1 MYSFLGGILRIDKY
15 DEHLLFRNHS
25 ILELKNKIEVDEVE
39 LVLPVSA
46 ATTNVV
52 KDVVKD
58 VVKELTDK
66 QRVILELLSLDPTM
80 SAKAISE
87 KISEKTSEKT
97 SEKFTVTDRTSES
110 DLAHLKKIGILTRE
124 GGRKD
129 GKWVIVIENKEAT

>member
-1 MYSFLGGILRIDKY
+1 M
-15 DEHLLFRNHS
+15 
-25 ILELKNKIEVDEVE
+25 E

-58 VVKELTDK
+58 VVKELTDR
-66 QRVILELLSLDPTM
+66 QQVILKLLALDPTM

-97 SEKFTVTDRTSES
+97 SEKFTVTDRTIES
-110 DLAHLKKIGILTRE
+110 DLAHLKKIGILVRE

-129 GKWVIVIENKEAT
+129 GKWVVIIENKEAT